1 MASGHLKAP
10 HPKVEQMAA
19 PTSTA
24 SPSKIPCQQGAVHRW
39 PNALYAPGTSTN
51 IAVWMGHR
59 SRIAKTWQEGEPG
72 EETLDQRAT
81 QPTLDR
87 DPVISDELIGR
98 EGPSS
103 GLNEGLGEDAHLE
116 EGQAHLS

>member
-1 MASGHLKAP
+1 
-10 HPKVEQMAA
+10 
-19 PTSTA
+19 
-24 SPSKIPCQQGAVHRW
+24 
-39 PNALYAPGTSTN
+39 
-51 IAVWMGHR
+51 MGHR
-59 SRIAKTWQEGEPG
+59 SRIAKTWVEEGEPG

-87 DPVISDELIGR
+87 DPVISDELTGR

-116 EGQAHLS
+116 EGQARLS